1 MPTIEFNGKWNIYAA
16 HLTTPF
22 RPLEINK
29 KRSVAPRKNADGNLI
44 VHGDNLHALKSLLPY
59 YGGRVNCVY
68 IDPPYN
74 TGNEGWCYND
84 NLNAPLMKRWL
95 RDNGEVDREDEE
107 RHDKWLCMMW
117 PRLNLLR
124 DLLAENGVI
133 FVSIDDNEVHR
144 LRMIMDEIFGAGN
157 FVAQIVVQ
165 TNPRGRSLRQD
176 IALTHEYV
184 LMYAKSSEDAQI
196 NKIPKPESSLAEYGK
211 KDSRGHYRLLRL
223 RNTGI
228 QFYNRKTRPNLFFSI
243 YVNPKNGEVS
253 LSKNKAFSVE
263 VLPITND
270 GIEGCW
276 TWSKN
281 KIMETPHLV
290 IGKKV
295 NGGHWRIY
303 RKDYLENESLL
314 TKVKSV
320 WLDTEI
326 NHEIGKETLKKL
338 FSSSPFDYPKSP
350 FLIKKLINIAS
361 KNGIILDSFAGSGTT
376 AQAVMELNKE
386 DGGNRQFILVECEKY
401 ADTVTA
407 ERVRRVIKKLHLENE
422 QSLVKNSFGGDFTF
436 CTLGKEIGISAM
448 LSHKEL
454 PDYETIARCA
464 ALNLTGAMLDKVK
477 RGKDWFFGETAD
489 YRLHLI
495 YEPESSF
502 LKSDESALTIEAAK
516 RIGKAA
522 VAQRKKALVFAAQK
536 FVSQKELNRYQV
548 VFCQM
553 PYYVANSFG

>member
-144 LRMIMDEIFGAGN
+144 LRMIMDEIFGADC
-157 FVAQIVVQ
+157 FIASIVVKV
-165 TNPRGRSLRQD
+165 NPGGRD
-176 IALTHEYV
+176 YGGIALTHDYV
-184 LMYAKSSEDAQI
+184 LVYAKSDESI
-196 NKIPKPESSLAEYGK
+196 LNPIPVENGALPY
-211 KDSRGHYRLLRL
+211 KDEIGNFALREL
-223 RNTGI
+223 RNRNI
-228 QFYNRKTRPNLFFSI
+228 KFNSQNRPNLFYAF
-243 YVNPKNGEVS
+243 YVNPQAKDNNGLCDVS
-253 LSKNKAFSVE
+253 LSPKKGWVK
-263 VLPITND
+263 VTPLK
-270 GIEGCW
+270 
-276 TWSKN
+276 SKGVQ
-281 KIMETPHLV
+281 TV
-290 IGKKV
+290 
-295 NGGHWRIY
+295 WR
-303 RKDYLENESLL
+303 
-314 TKVKSV
+314 
-320 WLDTEI
+320 W
-326 NHEIGKETLKKL
+326 GKEKSLSELNVNVKGKSKRDGGFQIVEKYRSETKRERSILDSTEYRNERGTLTLKAIFDGAVK
-338 FSSSPFDYPKSP
+338 FDYPKSDY
-350 FLIKKLINIAS
+350 LIKKLLALGTQKDSIV
-361 KNGIILDSFAGSGTT
+361 LDSFAGSGTT

-407 ERVRRVIKKLHLENE
+407 ERTRRVIKKLHLENE
-422 QSLVKNSFGGDFTF
+422 QSLVKNSFNGNFTF
-436 CTLGKEIGISAM
+436 CTLGKEIGISIM
-448 LSHKEL
+448 LSRKKL
-454 PDYETIARCA
+454 PDYETVARCA

-477 RGKDWFFGETAD
+477 RGKDWFFGETEN

-495 YEPESSF
+495 YEPEASF
-502 LKSDESALTIEAAK
+502 LKSTESAFTLETAK

-522 VAQRKKALVFAAQK
+522 AAQRKTALVFGTQQ
-536 FVSQKELNRYQV
+536 FVSQKELNRCQV
-548 VFCQM
+548 IFCKL
-553 PYYVANSFG
+553 PYYVVNSFG

>member
-144 LRMIMDEIFGAGN
+144 LRMIMDEIFGADN
-157 FVAQIVVQ
+157 FVSNMVWEKVKIRKNSAQYFSQ
-165 TNPRGRSLRQD
+165 S
-176 IALTHEYV
+176 HEHILV
-184 LMYAKSSEDAQI
+184 YAKSKMLWSRQLSPRSDTSNYKNPDNDKRGVWIAVPIHANHKYDANYKITKPNGVVLSRPKNNYWRLSEESFKKYVKDGRIWWGKGDSYPMIKKFLSEVQDGLV
-196 NKIPKPESSLAEYGK
+196 PKTIFYYDETGGGPRGDKVL
-211 KDSRGHYRLLRL
+211 KDIFNGEKV
-223 RNTGI
+223 
-228 QFYNRKTRPNLFFSI
+228 FE
-243 YVNPKNGEVS
+243 NPK
-253 LSKNKAFSVE
+253 SV
-263 VLPITND
+263 D
-270 GIEGCW
+270 
-276 TWSKN
+276 
-281 KIMETPHLV
+281 
-290 IGKKV
+290 
-295 NGGHWRIY
+295 
-303 RKDYLENESLL
+303 
-314 TKVKSV
+314 
-320 WLDTEI
+320 
-326 NHEIGKETLKKL
+326 
-338 FSSSPFDYPKSP
+338 
-350 FLIKKLINIAS
+350 LIKKIIRIANG
-361 KNGIILDSFAGSGTT
+361 KQGIILDSFAGSGTT

-401 ADTVTA
+401 ADTITA
-407 ERVRRVIKKLHLENE
+407 ERVRRVIKKLHLENG
-422 QSLVKNSFGGDFTF
+422 QSLVKNSFNDNFTF
-436 CTLGKEIGISAM
+436 CTLGKEIGIDTM
-448 LSHKEL
+448 LSRKKL
-454 PDYETIARCA
+454 PDYETVARCA

-477 RGKDWFFGETAD
+477 RGKDWFFGETEN

-495 YEPESSF
+495 YEPEASF
-502 LKSDESALTIEAAK
+502 LKSAESAFTLEIAK

-522 VAQRKKALVFAAQK
+522 AAQRKTALVFATQQ
-536 FVSQKELNRYQV
+536 FVSQKELNRYHV
-548 VFCQM
+548 IFCKL
-553 PYYVANSFG
+553 PYYVVNSFG